1 MPIFPFAHRSELPS
15 VREGCRDTS
24 SRPRANSAV
33 LRTGLVGARWLRCAR
48 IALRSPCPCSVW
60 GCIMGT
66 IAADGALP
74 PRRISGNGGVAG
86 SSITREGQS
95 GVGCSRR

>member
-1 MPIFPFAHRSELPS
+1 MPIFPFAPVGITLCA
-15 VREGCRDTS
+15 GGMRDTS